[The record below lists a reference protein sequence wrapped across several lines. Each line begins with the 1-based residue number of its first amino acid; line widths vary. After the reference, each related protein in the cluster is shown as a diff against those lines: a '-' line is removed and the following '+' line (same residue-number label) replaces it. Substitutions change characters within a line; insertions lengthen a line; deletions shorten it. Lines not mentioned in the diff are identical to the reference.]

1 MLIAQWLA
9 CVSQSIQLAELDTM
23 PSSDLKPSTID
34 SGYRLQPSP
43 LENPITSDPYFQR
56 VIHWYLGSDLAH
68 DVLPQLTK
76 FGDEAVSDTVHAWI
90 ANAEKEEPYVKQYD
104 VWGRRYPYDKLV
116 TAEGWKRLGAWGAE
130 NGFVLVY

>member
-1 MLIAQWLA
+1 M
-9 CVSQSIQLAELDTM
+9 S
-23 PSSDLKPSTID
+23 SSDLKPSTID

-56 VIHWYLGSDLAH
+56 VIYWYLGSDLAD

-90 ANAEKEEPYVKQYD
+90 SNAEKEEPYVKQYD

-116 TAEGWKRLGAWGAE
+116 TAEGWKRLGAWGAK
-130 NGFVLVY
+130 NGFVLAF